1 MRKIVCKNKDI
12 AVSYLSEGDT
22 CGNTAMFQG
31 VLDGNF
37 WAHVG
42 GEKQAVGSKC
52 GQEVV
57 QARSGTICGGV
68 NPCIL
73 SALRND
79 LVSKNVSKAHI
90 AMRGVAVSQTLPYIS
105 KKVKSG

>member
-1 MRKIVCKNKDI
+1 
-12 AVSYLSEGDT
+12 
-22 CGNTAMFQG
+22 MFQE

-42 GEKQAVGSKC
+42 GKKQDVGQTC
-52 GQEVV
+52 GHEVV
-57 QARSGTICGGV
+57 QARNGTTCGGI
-68 NPCIL
+68 PSCIL

-90 AMRGVAVSQTLPYIS
+90 AMKGVAGSQTLPYIS
-105 KKVKSG
+105 KKVKSGLKGPNMLQLQGSPCI